1 MSDDFGEAI
10 REAREFRGW
19 SQEFLA
25 ARVGAT
31 QSTIDRIESG
41 ATRRSRI
48 LPEIAA
54 ALDLEIPGV
63 TKAPAPVKNSSNLV
77 RATYVLPAD
86 LVERINE
93 YKNDIGIASDDEA
106 VRRLIDD
113 SLKHRDDLFT
123 ITSRLLDKLNS
134 LKSLREA
141 AGYVL
146 ANHPLVKT
154 IAFDQGSLSF
164 SIDDDYIVEVTP
176 KGLVTIFDGNHN
188 EVRFTG
194 ESFPEWLAEINR
206 PRKPYDLDDK
216 IPF

>member
-63 TKAPAPVKNSSNLV
+63 TKLPAPVKSSSNLV

-86 LVERINE
+86 LVERINQ

-113 SLKHRDDLFT
+113 ALKHRDDMFM
-123 ITSRLLDKLNS
+123 ITGRLLDKLHS

-146 ANHPLVKT
+146 ANHPLVKH
-154 IAFDQGSLSF
+154 ISFDAGSLIF
-164 SIDDDYIVEVTP
+164 SLDDDYSLDVTP
-176 KGLVTIFDGNHN
+176 KGVVTIYDKDSNT
-188 EVRFTG
+188 VRFSG
-194 ESFPEWLAEINR
+194 KDLPKWLSDENR
-206 PRKPYDLDDK
+206 PRKYDLDDD

>member
-10 REAREFRGW
+10 REAREYRGW

-63 TKAPAPVKNSSNLV
+63 TKAPPPLKTSSNLV
-77 RATYVLPAD
+77 RATYVLPAE
-86 LVERINE
+86 LIERINQ
-93 YKNDIGIASDDEA
+93 YKNDVGIPSDDEA

-113 SLKHRDDLFT
+113 ALKHRDDLFM
-123 ITSRLLDKLNS
+123 ITGRLIEKLNS

-141 AGYVL
+141 AGFVL
-146 ANHPLVKT
+146 ANHPLVKS
-154 IAFDQGSLSF
+154 IAFDSGSLSF
-164 SIDDDYIVEVTP
+164 ILDDDYSVDVTP
-176 KGLVTIFDGNHN
+176 KGVVTIYDKDNNAVKFRSENL
-188 EVRFTG
+188 
-194 ESFPEWLAEINR
+194 PIWLSDDNKIKN
-206 PRKPYDLDDK
+206 YNLDDD